1 CACSVRKLKTK
12 SSIKVKITE
21 DSEGIR
27 LDKFLSSLE
36 EINSRTLAQN
46 LIEKNCITVN
56 GKPAKASMAV
66 STGQVVE
73 INLPEPQPTELVPYD
88 LKLEI
93 LFEDDDLIIVNK
105 PAGLVVHPSAGH
117 QQDTLVNALLHH
129 TKNLS
134 MKYEERPGIV
144 HRIDKETSGL
154 LVVAK
159 NDFAHEILSA
169 QFKNKTAHRIYYA
182 LVDKN
187 ILRPSGTCRS
197 YLARH
202 PVDRKRYAS
211 VRLNNKIVSE
221 FTEGFESGKWAV
233 THFTRLA
240 HQANMSYLKIKL
252 ETGRTHQIRVHMS
265 ELGHPL
271 VGDML
276 YGYSLKKAKELGL
289 QRFYLHAAELGI
301 EHPRTREYLEFKAP
315 WPQTDENK
323 LLELGFKREVLSK

>member
-1 CACSVRKLKTK
+1 MKTK
-12 SSIKVKITE
+12 SSITVTVS
-21 DSEGIR
+21 DSGEGLR
-27 LDKFLSSLE
+27 LDKFLATLD
-36 EINSRTLAQN
+36 EINSRSMAQD
-46 LIEKNCITVN
+46 LIEKGLVSVN
-56 GKPAKASMAV
+56 GKPAKASMSV
-66 STGQVVE
+66 SIGQQ
-73 INLPEPQPTELVPYD
+73 IDITLPVPQPTELIPFD
-88 LKLEI
+88 LKLDI

-117 QQDTLVNALLHH
+117 QQDTLVNALLAH

-159 NDFAHEILSA
+159 NDFAHEVLSA

-187 ILRPSGTCRS
+187 LQRLSGTCKS

-202 PVDRKRYAS
+202 PTDRKRYAS
-211 VRLNNKIVSE
+211 VRANNKVITEPV
-221 FTEGFESGKWAV
+221 EGFENGKWAV
-233 THFTRLA
+233 THYTRLA
-240 HQANMSYLKIKL
+240 HHSNMTYLKIKL

-265 ELGHPL
+265 ELGHVL
-271 VGDML
+271 VGDVQ

-289 QRFYLHAAELGI
+289 KRFYLHAAELGI
-301 EHPRTREYLEFKAP
+301 QHPRTKEELKFKAP
-315 WPQTDENK
+315 WPDEDEKK
-323 LLELGFKREVLSK
+323 LLEFGFTREVLSK